1 MSSSSAILILLFPLP
16 LILLLIIPVS
26 IGIYV
31 WRDAKRRRMNAV
43 LWTIIAVFAPTL
55 IGFIVYLLVRSN
67 YSDLECPSCGT
78 PVTKDYAVCP
88 KCGAKLRMSCPQ
100 CAFPVEP
107 DWKVCPHCAAPLP
120 EDIREVTAPVR
131 RKDKALWKILA
142 AVIILPIAA
151 IAILFAAMNIPT
163 GTGSCG
169 MQEVPFDD
177 YREIV
182 SETTLDEVKEDL
194 AGMAQEQSLDKA
206 YALRYERT
214 VNGNSEY
221 FYLLLVSGAGDQTHT
236 SFGQSTGLF
245 GTTLEVNLE
254 WTGSDNSV
262 FCLVSSA
269 ANPPKLKVTVDGK
282 KLDCEIKDV
291 SYNPTVYLTEP

>member
-1 MSSSSAILILLFPLP
+1 MTSSSAILLLLIP

-26 IGIYV
+26 IGVYV

-55 IGFIVYLLVRSN
+55 IGFIVYLLVRNS

-78 PVTKDYAVCP
+78 PVTKEYAVCP

-142 AVIILPIAA
+142 AVIILPVAA
-151 IAILFAAMNIPT
+151 IGILLALSVAPT
-163 GTGSCG
+163 GTGSCS
-169 MQEVPFDD
+169 MQEVPFDE
-177 YREIV
+177 YKEIV
-182 SETTLDEVKEDL
+182 SETVYQEVQADL
-194 AGMAQEQSLDKA
+194 SEMVQQQSLDKA
-206 YALRYERT
+206 YALRYERN
-214 VNGNSEY
+214 VNGSSEY
-221 FYLLLVSGAGDQTHT
+221 FYLLVIPGAGDQTHT

-245 GTTLEVNLE
+245 GTTIEINLD
-254 WTGSDNSV
+254 WTGDDGSV
-262 FCLVSSA
+262 FCLISSA
-269 ANPPKLKVTVDGK
+269 KNPPRLKITVGGE
-282 KLDCEIKDV
+282 KLDCEVRDV

>member
-1 MSSSSAILILLFPLP
+1 MSSSSAVLILFFP

-55 IGFIVYLLVRSN
+55 IGFIVYLLVRNS
-67 YSDLECPSCGT
+67 YSDLECPSCRT
-78 PVTKDYAVCP
+78 PVTKEYAVCP

-120 EDIREVTAPVR
+120 EDVREVTPPVR
-131 RKDKALWKILA
+131 RKDKALWKILV
-142 AVIILPIAA
+142 AVIILPIIA
-151 IAILFAAMNIPT
+151 IGILFAAMSLPT

-169 MQEVPFDD
+169 LQEVPFDE
-177 YREIV
+177 YKEIV
-182 SETTLDEVKEDL
+182 SETVYQEVQADL
-194 AGMAQEQSLDKA
+194 SGMVQQQSLDKA
-206 YALRYERT
+206 YALRYERN
-214 VNGNSEY
+214 VNGSSEY
-221 FYLLLVSGAGDQTHT
+221 FYLLVIPGAGDQTHT

-245 GTTLEVNLE
+245 GTTLEIDLA
-254 WTGSDNSV
+254 WTGDDGSV
-262 FCLVSSA
+262 FCLISSA
-269 ANPPKLKVTVDGK
+269 ANPPRLKITVGDK

>member
-1 MSSSSAILILLFPLP
+1 MTSSSAILILLIP

-55 IGFIVYLLVRSN
+55 IGFIVYLLVRSS

-78 PVTKDYAVCP
+78 PVTKEYAVCP

-120 EDIREVTAPVR
+120 EDIREVAAPVR

-151 IAILFAAMNIPT
+151 ISILFATMSIPT
-163 GTGSCG
+163 GTGSCS
-169 MQEVPFDD
+169 MQEVTLSQ

-182 SETTLDEVKEDL
+182 SQTVYQEVQADL
-194 AGMAQEQSLDKA
+194 SGMIGQQAQNKV
-206 YALRYERT
+206 YALRYERET
-214 VNGNSEY
+214 NGNSEY
-221 FYLLLVSGAGDQTHT
+221 FYLLAVSGAGDQTHT

-245 GTTLEVNLE
+245 GTTIEINLD
-254 WTGSDNSV
+254 WTGDDGSV

-269 ANPPKLKVTVDGK
+269 KNPPRLKVTVDGK
-282 KLDCEIKDV
+282 TLDCEVMDV
-291 SYNPTVYLTEP
+291 PYNPTVYLTEP

>member
-1 MSSSSAILILLFPLP
+1 MNSSAAIFIALVP

-26 IGIYV
+26 IGVYV

-55 IGFIVYLLVRSN
+55 IGFIVYLLVRSS
-67 YSDLECPSCGT
+67 YSDLACPSCGT
-78 PVTKDYAVCP
+78 PVTKEYAVCP

-107 DWKVCPHCAAPLP
+107 DWKVCPHCTAPLP

-131 RKDKALWKILA
+131 RKDKALWKILT

-151 IAILFAAMNIPT
+151 IGILIALSVAPT
-163 GTGSCG
+163 GTGSCS
-169 MQEVPFDD
+169 MQEVPFDE
-177 YREIV
+177 YRVIV
-182 SETTLDEVKEDL
+182 SDTVLDEVQADL
-194 AGMAQEQSLDKA
+194 SGMMGQQSLDKA
-206 YALRYERT
+206 YALRYERN
-214 VNGNSEY
+214 VNGSSEY
-221 FYLLLVSGAGDQTHT
+221 FYLLAVSGAGDQTHT

-254 WTGSDNSV
+254 WTGDDGSV

-269 ANPPKLKVTVDGK
+269 KNPPRLKVTVDGK
-282 KLDCEIKDV
+282 KLDCEVKDV
-291 SYNPTVYLTEP
+291 PYNPTVYLEP